1 MPDLES
7 AMTSP
12 YPIAAIAGI
21 LMVALSL
28 AALLIWVERRLLA
41 LWQDRYGPNRVGPFG
56 LLQPLADSIKLFTK
70 EDWIPPFADKP
81 VFVIAPAVIVA
92 TSLISFAVIP
102 FSPGFVIADLNLG
115 LLFLLAMS
123 SLGVYS
129 VVLAGWSSNN
139 KYSLL
144 GGLRAAAQMLSYEVF
159 MGLSVM
165 GVVVMTGSFRLT
177 DIVEA
182 QQRLWFVVPQF
193 LGFVLF
199 LIAGVAETRRLPFDL
214 AEAESELI
222 AGFHSEYSGMKFGM
236 FFVGEYIG
244 VVLISSVITLLYFG
258 GWLGPFL
265 PPVWFAIKIFFFIG
279 LFILFRASLPR
290 PRFDQLMSWGWKTML
305 PLALLN
311 LLVTGAGRV
320 ACDEEVVRDVQ
331 SKLRSLCGVYQNDL
345 EVFLH
350 SFHRRV
356 TVQYPEEK
364 PYLAPRYRAAYHSD
378 ARPRWRR
385 TMRCVLFVRRCLPRR
400 LHRAAG
406 HRRRKRAPL
415 SRVLPHQLLPLHFL
429 RLLRRGMSHLRYP
442 AHARF

>member
-1 MPDLES
+1 MKSLFPLVV
-7 AMTSP
+7 
-12 YPIAAIAGI
+12 IGVVLFIV
-21 LMVALSL
+21 LNL
-28 AALLIWVERRLLA
+28 AAVLIWVERRLLA

-165 GVVVMTGSFRLT
+165 GVVAMTGSFRLT

-182 QQRLWFVVPQF
+182 QHRVWFVVPQF
-193 LGFVLF
+193 LGFILF

-244 VVLISSVITLLYFG
+244 VVLISSAITLLYFG

-265 PPVWFAIKIFFFIG
+265 PGPVWFAIKTFFFIG
-279 LFILFRASLPR
+279 LFILFRAALPR

-311 LLVTGAGRV
+311 LLVTGALV
-320 ACDEEVVRDVQ
+320 
-331 SKLRSLCGVYQNDL
+331 L
-345 EVFLH
+345 VF
-350 SFHRRV
+350 S
-356 TVQYPEEK
+356 
-364 PYLAPRYRAAYHSD
+364 
-378 ARPRWRR
+378 
-385 TMRCVLFVRRCLPRR
+385 
-400 LHRAAG
+400 
-406 HRRRKRAPL
+406 
-415 SRVLPHQLLPLHFL
+415 
-429 RLLRRGMSHLRYP
+429 
-442 AHARF
+442 